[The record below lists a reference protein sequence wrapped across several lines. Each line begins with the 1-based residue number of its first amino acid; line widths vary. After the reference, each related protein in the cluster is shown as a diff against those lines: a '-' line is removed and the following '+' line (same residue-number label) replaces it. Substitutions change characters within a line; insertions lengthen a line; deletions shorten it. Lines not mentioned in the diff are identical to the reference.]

1 MTQAFHRTFLI
12 LLCLLIAIASLW
24 AALALWYRLPFGEI
38 MRAVFAL
45 CFVLLGLAVILGQFR
60 PRRLRALATF
70 CLALATVLTWWVSL
84 TPPADRPWAPDV
96 ARQVTGSL
104 DGSVLRLE
112 DVRNFT
118 WRSPQDF
125 DVQWEQRSYDL
136 DQLQTVDLFMSYW
149 SGKAIAHMI
158 VSFGFAGGDHIAWSV
173 EVRRQIGGGF
183 SPVADMFKTNT
194 LAIVAADERDVVG
207 TRTNARGEDV
217 QLYRI
222 RVTPE
227 KARALLLQYV
237 DAANRLAQR
246 PQWYNSLFTN
256 CTTVVFQMIR
266 TIVDE
271 VPLDWRVMANGY
283 LPEYSFDAGVLD
295 SRLSL
300 SELIEKG
307 QISPRA
313 QAYGLGPDFSAVI
326 RDGVPA
332 PLQD

>member
-1 MTQAFHRTFLI
+1 MTQAFHRSFLI

-38 MRAVFAL
+38 IRAVFAL

-84 TPPADRPWAPDV
+84 TPPVDRPWAPDV
-96 ARQVTGSL
+96 SRQVTGSL

>member
-1 MTQAFHRTFLI
+1 
-12 LLCLLIAIASLW
+12 
-24 AALALWYRLPFGEI
+24 

-125 DVQWEQRSYDL
+125 DVHWEQRSYDL

>member
-125 DVQWEQRSYDL
+125 DVHWEQRSYDL